1 MAMESI
7 DPSTD
12 SVRRRLVLFAVLT
25 LPFTLALTVNLR
37 FPLKL
42 YELALL
48 GAGLT
53 CLAQFRIPTLR
64 PASSAGRWVA
74 VLVGWALA
82 VLLLHAWLP
91 PSGLSTSGVP
101 TRFGPLG
108 DGIAKILY
116 LLLSLFGFLQIAE
129 RTYWEERVVL
139 RYWLIGAMA
148 AAIYSWY
155 LFGSSLLGRAPFLL
169 PGIDSP
175 QLYDFGKFVVIRSGT
190 FDEGNFLGLYLVT
203 STMLALYAKRPLVA
217 LFLAATVLISFST
230 VNFAALVLV
239 SAVLVWR
246 GPARMSAGRKT
257 AAVLAG
263 ILVLTGVG
271 ALLVGTGYVE
281 SVVSGKVVGPSLI
294 SRLDR
299 LRLALTGLR
308 MFADHPLTGVGI
320 SQYGFYYNTYEA
332 LSLAGFNIFHLEKRI
347 ANNVYVEL
355 LSELGI
361 IGFAIFLAFLIRVW
375 RHLQGQ
381 RALPLRLGFLA
392 MLLVWNAFPSY
403 SLMFL
408 WAFWG
413 VIVGVSTRAAEQGS
427 YRPSASGK
435 QVAAIH

>member
-1 MAMESI
+1 VASENI

-25 LPFTLALTVNLR
+25 LPFTLALTLNLR

-48 GAGLT
+48 AAGLT

-64 PASSAGRWVA
+64 LASGAGRWV
-74 VLVGWALA
+74 VLLVGWALA
-82 VLLLHAWLP
+82 VLLLHVWLP
-91 PSGLSTSGVP
+91 PVGLSTSGFAA
-101 TRFGPLG
+101 RFGPLG

-129 RTYWEERVVL
+129 RTYREEHVVL

-148 AAIYSWY
+148 AAFYAWY
-155 LFGSSLLGRAPFLL
+155 LFGFSLVGRSPFLL
-169 PGIDSP
+169 PGIDIP
-175 QLYDFGKFVVIRSGT
+175 QVYTFGNFAVIRSGT
-190 FDEGNFLGLYLVT
+190 FEEGNFLGLYLVM

-217 LFLAATVLISFST
+217 LFLAASVLVSFST
-230 VNFAALVLV
+230 VNFAALALL
-239 SAVLVWR
+239 SAVLIWR
-246 GPARMSAGRKT
+246 GPARLSAGRKL

-263 ILVLTGVG
+263 ILVLVGVG
-271 ALLVGTGYVE
+271 ALLVGTGYVQ
-281 SVVSGKVVGPSLI
+281 SVLAEKLVGENLI
-294 SRLDR
+294 SRLER
-299 LRLALTGLR
+299 VVLALTGLN
-308 MFADHPLTGVGI
+308 MFRDHPLTGVGI
-320 SQYGFYYNTYEA
+320 SQYGYYYNTYEA
-332 LSLAGFNIFHLEKRI
+332 LSLSGLSIFHLDKLI

-361 IGFAIFLAFLIRVW
+361 IGFTIFLGFLVRIW
-375 RHLQGQ
+375 RNLQGH

-403 SLMFL
+403 SVMFL
-408 WAFWG
+408 WAYWG
-413 VIVGVSTRAAEQGS
+413 VIMGVSARAAEQRS
-427 YRPSASGK
+427 YPSVSGK

>member
-1 MAMESI
+1 VAIGNI
-7 DPSTD
+7 DPSSN
-12 SVRRRLVLFAVLT
+12 SVRRRLILFAVLT

-64 PASSAGRWVA
+64 PASRAGLWVA
-74 VLVGWALA
+74 LLVGWALA

-108 DGIAKILY
+108 DGIAKIMY

-148 AAIYSWY
+148 AAIYAWY
-155 LFGSSLLGRAPFLL
+155 LFGSTLLGRAPFLL

-175 QLYDFGKFVVIRSGT
+175 QLYNFGNSVVIRSGT
-190 FDEGNFLGLYLVT
+190 FDEGNFMGLYLVT
-203 STMLALYAKRPLVA
+203 STMVALYAKRPLVA
-217 LFLAATVLISFST
+217 AFLAATVLISFST
-230 VNFAALVLV
+230 VNFAALALL
-239 SAVLVWR
+239 SAVLIWR

-263 ILVLTGVG
+263 ILVLVGVG
-271 ALLVGTGYVE
+271 ALLLGTGYLE
-281 SVVSGKVVGPSLI
+281 SVISEKLVGPSLI

-299 LRLALTGLR
+299 VGTALTGLR
-308 MFADHPLTGVGI
+308 MFGDHPVTGVGV
-320 SQYGFYYNTYEA
+320 SQFGFYYNAYEA
-332 LSLAGFNIFHLEKRI
+332 LNLAAFNIFPLEKRI

-361 IGFAIFLAFLIRVW
+361 VGFAIFLLFLTRIW
-375 RHLQGQ
+375 RHLRGR

-413 VIVGVSTRAAEQGS
+413 VIVGVSTRAAEQRT
-427 YRPSASGK
+427 YRPSAPGK

>member
-1 MAMESI
+1 MASEDMHL
-7 DPSTD
+7 PTD

-25 LPFTLALTVNLR
+25 LPFTLALTLNLR

-53 CLAQFRIPTLR
+53 CLAQFRIPSLR
-64 PASSAGRWVA
+64 SASRASLWVA
-74 VLVGWALA
+74 LLVGWALA
-82 VLLLHAWLP
+82 VLLLHTWLP

-108 DGIAKILY
+108 DGIAKIMY
-116 LLLSLFGFLQIAE
+116 LLLALFGFFQIAE
-129 RTYWEERVVL
+129 RTYWEEREVL
-139 RYWLIGAMA
+139 RYWLIGAVA
-148 AAIYSWY
+148 ASIYAWY
-155 LFGSSLLGRAPFLL
+155 LFGSTLLGRAPFLL

-175 QLYDFGKFVVIRSGT
+175 QLYNFGNFVVIRSGT
-190 FDEGNFLGLYLVT
+190 FDEGNFMGLYLVT
-203 STMLALYAKRPLVA
+203 STTVALYAKRPLVA
-217 LFLAATVLISFST
+217 AFLAATVLISFST
-230 VNFAALVLV
+230 ANFAALALL
-239 SAVLVWR
+239 SAVLIWR
-246 GPARMSAGRKT
+246 GPVRMSAGRKT

-263 ILVLTGVG
+263 ILVLVGVG
-271 ALLVGTGYVE
+271 ALLLGTGYLE
-281 SVVSGKVVGPSLI
+281 SVISEKLVGPSLI

-299 LRLALTGLR
+299 VGSALTGLG
-308 MFADHPLTGVGI
+308 MFGDNPVTGVGI
-320 SQYGFYYNTYEA
+320 SQFGFYYNTYEA
-332 LSLAGFNIFHLEKRI
+332 FDLAAFNIFPLEKRI

-361 IGFAIFLAFLIRVW
+361 VGFTIFMVFLTRIW

-413 VIVGVSTRAAEQGS
+413 VIVGVSTRAAEQRS
-427 YRPSASGK
+427 YRPSASDK